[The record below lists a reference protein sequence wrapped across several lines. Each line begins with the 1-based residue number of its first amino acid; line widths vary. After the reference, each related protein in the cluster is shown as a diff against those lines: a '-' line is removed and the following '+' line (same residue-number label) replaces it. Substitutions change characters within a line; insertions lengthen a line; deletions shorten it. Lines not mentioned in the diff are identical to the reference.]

1 MVEMNL
7 YEIQQWKERIKK
19 HMEELFLGVEQLK
32 NEFSELDTEM
42 HKRYFDW
49 FDSNYKD
56 PEDMPF

>member
-7 YEIQQWKERIKK
+7 YEIQQWKERIEK
-19 HMEELFLGVEQLK
+19 HMEELIFGVEQLK

-42 HKRYFDW
+42 HKRYLDW

>member
-7 YEIQQWKERIKK
+7 YEIQQWKECIEK
-19 HMEELFLGVEQLK
+19 HMEELIFGVEQLK

-42 HKRYFDW
+42 HKRYLDW